1 MVEFNIV
8 SVDMSVVSDGPDD
21 SSVHSL
27 VADDCA
33 ISLVGVVVGAMVG
46 AVVGVLEGVVVGT
59 VVGFV
64 VGVVVGALVFVVG
77 VVDEL
82 VFVSP
87 SDPSVNSVVADDLV
101 DVLLIFLVGVTD
113 VMVFRCVCIVVIIIV
128 TVSIKVENPSMV
140 VVWVE

>member
-8 SVDMSVVSDGPDD
+8 SVDMSVISDGPDD
-21 SSVHSL
+21 SSVQSF

-33 ISLVGVVVGAMVG
+33 IFLVGVVVGAVVG
-46 AVVGVLEGVVVGT
+46 AAVGVLVGVVVGA

-64 VGVVVGALVFVVG
+64 VGVVVGALVIVVG

-82 VFVSP
+82 VFVGP
-87 SDPSVNSVVADDLV
+87 SDPSVNSVVGDDLV
-101 DVLLIFLVGVTD
+101 DMLLILLVGVTD

-128 TVSIKVENPSMV
+128 TVSIKVENPSIV